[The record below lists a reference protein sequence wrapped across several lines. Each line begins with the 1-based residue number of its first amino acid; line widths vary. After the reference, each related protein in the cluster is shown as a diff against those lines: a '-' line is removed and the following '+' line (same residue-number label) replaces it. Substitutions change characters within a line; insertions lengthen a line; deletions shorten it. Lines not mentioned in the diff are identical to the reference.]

1 MGCKVTQLFHFEDYT
16 EIQKLNWANTEGF
29 IVRFSNGDRCKIKF
43 EEYLRLHKIMTEVS
57 TTGIWESLKN
67 GDDVAELLKDVPD
80 EFYDKIDE
88 YVEELVSQYI
98 MLEREYTWIF
108 NKLKDIEDRAK
119 FAELAKR
126 YKYPQL
132 LFKMMDDSDYSEA
145 LWRIIKP
152 EWRKL

>member
-1 MGCKVTQLFHFEDYT
+1 
-16 EIQKLNWANTEGF
+16 
-29 IVRFSNGDRCKIKF
+29 
-43 EEYLRLHKIMTEVS
+43 
-57 TTGIWESLKN
+57 
-67 GDDVAELLKDVPD
+67 
-80 EFYDKIDE
+80 
-88 YVEELVSQYI
+88 

-152 EWRKL
+152 EWKKL